1 MNVNHQEPDSSQ
13 EGKAQTSDQLSQLNG
28 CSQFLSADSEIATHT
43 GNIKTRN
50 SRREFRWS
58 KAARDLVRAKMNATG
73 REVSSLVSQLAEE
86 SGHPRWACRR
96 FLRRMGIRSRRPYRT
111 WSEQEQHRLLK
122 LIDLHP
128 VNEIAKLLRRSQSSI
143 WHMLQ
148 RLDANAQMGKDSF
161 TKYTLAVALH
171 VRPEKIQDWI
181 ARGWLKARDVEIG
194 KGKRTVIEA
203 EDFCEFCRKHT
214 RDVIGN
220 RLTEERLDF
229 VYHFVFPP
237 SHATLLPVRESMKE
251 SNAYEEQM
259 KGKRQ
264 VRGTDEFGADDSEP
278 ERDMLAQTA

>member
-1 MNVNHQEPDSSQ
+1 MNVDPQEPGSSQ
-13 EGKAQTSDQLSQLNG
+13 EEKAQTSPQLSPVNDY
-28 CSQFLSADSEIATHT
+28 SQFASADPGIATHT
-43 GNIKTRN
+43 GNIKTKN

-58 KAARDLVRAKMNATG
+58 KAARELVQAKMNATG

-96 FLRRMGIRSRRPYRT
+96 FVRSMGIRSRRPYRT
-111 WSEQEQHRLLK
+111 WSEREQQRLLK

-128 VNEIAKLLRRSQSSI
+128 VNEIAKLMRRSQSSI
-143 WHMLQ
+143 WHMLR
-148 RLDANAQMGKDSF
+148 RLGANAQMGKDSF

-171 VRPEKIQDWI
+171 VRPEKIQNWI
-181 ARGWLKARDVEIG
+181 ARGWLKAREVEIG
-194 KGKRTVIEA
+194 QAKRTVIEA

-214 RDVIGN
+214 RDVVGN

-264 VRGTDEFGADDSEP
+264 TRASHGFGTDDSEQ
-278 ERDMLAQTA
+278 ERDMLAQPA